1 MLTRIL
7 TGLVGVPIVVWLLH
21 SGGMLF
27 NAAIFVLA
35 AIGWLEFYNMAKN
48 KGYNV
53 FYFSSGIMT
62 LVLVGSLMYLDD
74 SIYTL
79 YSLPLFLV
87 VTIIAILLEGLHK
100 HCKGHLVENVGLSVM
115 AVLYIGILFFHFGL
129 LRQLPFEPVVIGSF
143 VLEGGECFF
152 WLIMLGTWASDTF
165 AYFIGSR
172 WGRRKLCPEISPGK
186 TVEGALGGLG
196 GTLLVVGWLG
206 SAFAG
211 LQLEQALLLGCL
223 IGVAAPVGDLVES
236 RLKRYAG
243 VKDFL
248 AREV

>member
-7 TGLVGVPIVVWLLH
+7 TGLVGVPIIVWLLH

-165 AYFIGSR
+165 AYFVGCAIGK
-172 WGRRKLCPEISPGK
+172 RKLCPNVSPNK
-186 TVEGALGGLG
+186 SVEGA
-196 GTLLVVGWLG
+196 
-206 SAFAG
+206 AAG
-211 LQLEQALLLGCL
+211 FIGCL
-223 IGVAAPVGDLVES
+223 AVMVYLGVKVLDMEIVQAAALGLCVAVFAPLGDLVES
-236 RLKRYAG
+236 SLKRSVC
-243 VKDFL
+243 VKD
-248 AREV
+248 